1 MKLLN
6 AATNALLSVP
16 ETAAALRV
24 KDATV
29 RSWILC
35 RRIEVVRIGGRVFI
49 KQETVQALVE
59 KGTVPALKGH
69 ELV

>member
-1 MKLLN
+1 MQRCGRG
-6 AATNALLSVP
+6 SC
-16 ETAAALRV
+16 TA
-24 KDATV
+24 
-29 RSWILC
+29 
-35 RRIEVVRIGGRVFI
+35 RIEVVRIGGRVFI

>member
-29 RSWILC
+29 RSWILY

-49 KQETVQALVE
+49 KPETVQALIT
-59 KGTVPALKGH
+59 KGTVPALKGR